1 VIALLAAAG
10 VAMLLSLTGTP
21 LMMAWLKEHGIGQQ
35 IREDGP
41 QGHFTKAGTPT
52 MGGLIIVG
60 ASFAGWLAAHLRTAS
75 AGHLHIT
82 AVFTSSGRIVEG
94 AFIAAGLVGLADDWI
109 KVRRNRSL
117 GLNKRAKLA
126 GQFLVAAGFA
136 TLAVT
141 YGHVHTQISFL
152 RLGDVGWHLPKW
164 LWMAFAVVVM
174 IGFSNAVNLTD
185 GLDGLAAGSSA
196 FAFTALSIIAFWAFR
211 HPTIYHVDHAL
222 DLALVAAS
230 LVGACAGFLWWNA
243 APAQIFMGDVG
254 SLAIGTALAGLCL
267 LLNVP
272 LLLPVIGGLFVAETL
287 SVITQVFSFRV
298 FHRRV
303 FRMAP
308 IHHHFELKGWP
319 ETTVII
325 RFWILAAMFTALAL
339 GLFYADFISV
349 RGID

>member
-1 VIALLAAAG
+1 MIALLVAGG
-10 VAMLLSLTGTP
+10 VAVLLALFGTP
-21 LMMAWLKEHGIGQQ
+21 LLIKILRARGIGQPIQ
-35 IREDGP
+35 EDGP

-60 ASFAGWLAAHLRTAS
+60 ASVVGWAAAHLRTAS
-75 AGHLHIT
+75 AGHLRIT
-82 AVFTSSGRIVEG
+82 AVFTTSGLVAELALIG
-94 AFIAAGLVGLADDWI
+94 AGLVGLGDDWLKI
-109 KVRRNRSL
+109 SHNRNL
-117 GLNKRAKLA
+117 GLNKRAKIA
-126 GQFLVAAGFA
+126 GQLVVAVAFA
-136 TLAVT
+136 VLAVT
-141 YGHVHTQISFL
+141 YAHVHTDLSFV
-152 RLGDVGWHLPKW
+152 RLGDTGLHLSKPVW
-164 LWMAFAVVVM
+164 VVFAVLVM
-174 IGFSNAVNLTD
+174 IGSSNAVNLTD

-196 FAFTALSIIAFWAFR
+196 FAFSAMVIIGFWAFR
-211 HPTIYHVDHAL
+211 HQSIYRVDHAL

-254 SLAIGTALAGLCL
+254 SLSIGAALAALCL

-272 LLLPVIGGLFVAETL
+272 LLLPIIGGLFVMETL
-287 SVITQVFSFRV
+287 SVIIQVFSFRV

-308 IHHHFELKGWP
+308 MHHHYELRGWP

-339 GLFYADFISV
+339 GFFYADFINI